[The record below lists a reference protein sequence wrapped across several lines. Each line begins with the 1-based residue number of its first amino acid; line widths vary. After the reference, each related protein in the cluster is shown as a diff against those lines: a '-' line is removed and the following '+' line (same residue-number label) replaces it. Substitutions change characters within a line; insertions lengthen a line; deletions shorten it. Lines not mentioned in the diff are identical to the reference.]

1 MAKKALIET
10 ASKSP
15 RQKAPAPETDADDDA
30 WETASG
36 DSVEFDETWLT
47 VGAKENERSR
57 IQRQMKAR
65 RELERRKDEKRLR
78 ELVEDWAFD
87 E

>member
-15 RQKAPAPETDADDDA
+15 RQKAPEADADDDA

>member
-10 ASKSP
+10 TGKSP
-15 RQKAPAPETDADDDA
+15 RQKAPAPEADADDDE

-36 DSVEFDETWLT
+36 DSVEFDENWLT
-47 VGAKENERSR
+47 VAAKENERSR

-78 ELVEDWAFD
+78 ELVDDWAFD